1 MKEINN
7 VVAYCRYSS
16 ENQRD
21 GYSIEAQK
29 KAISDYCKRMN
40 YSLLRFYVDEAKTGM
55 NDNREE
61 FQAMIADSSSKEF
74 SAVIV
79 HKLDRFS
86 RDRYNS
92 VFYRKK
98 LKDNG
103 VKLISVL
110 ENIDDDNPEDLILL
124 SVLEGMADY
133 YSKNLSREVKKGMN
147 AAASKGLSTGGIPP
161 FGYRI
166 NQETKKLE
174 IIPERAEIVKIMFNM
189 YAKGYN
195 LVDIEMELNSL
206 GYKTIH
212 GNLWDKKQI
221 RKILQKEAYTGVK
234 VYNKYAYKS
243 ASSVKSPLI
252 RVEDAFPRI
261 ISNEV
266 WNAVQN
272 RFLKDKRTIKPR
284 KNMVDYLFTGL
295 LQCKNC
301 GGNLTGCSSFKNQNG
316 ERIYHHYYVCSGKQK
331 TRIGKCPTPRF
342 PKDLLENHIITTI
355 IDFIFTDESIGL
367 WADAILKSHNKSSD
381 IKDIDTLKLQLSKVK
396 NQEERLLD
404 LYLSGD
410 IEKDKYN
417 TKIYE
422 LKLQSS
428 KLETDILYTSSSHS
442 FTKEELCLAIRLMM
456 EDLKSDAT
464 IKTKK
469 GIVNTFVKKI
479 SIDNESIDIEL
490 TLPNLEGAYN
500 GLNGGADGIR
510 THAPVTRST
519 SLAGKPLEPLEYYS
533 NYQALLHYIVKHSA
547 CQMIFAVNLWQL
559 PFLQSLL
566 EPLDY
571 SSNIP
576 LYSLY
581 LEQSLFRY
589 RRTMLQTY

>member
-29 KAISDYCKRMN
+29 KAISDYCNRMN
-40 YSLLRFYVDEAKTGM
+40 YTLLRFYVDEAKTGM

-92 VFYRKK
+92 VFFSLK

-174 IIPERAEIVKIMFNM
+174 IIPERAEIVKTMFEM

-195 LVDIEMELNSL
+195 LVDIELELNSL

-234 VYNKYAYKS
+234 VYNRYAYKS
-243 ASSVKSPLI
+243 ASSNVKSPLI

-261 ISNEV
+261 ISNDV

-272 RFLKDKRTIKPR
+272 RFLKDKRTTNPR
-284 KNMVDYLFTGL
+284 KNMIDYLFTGL
-295 LQCKNC
+295 LHCKNC
-301 GGNLTGCSSFKNQNG
+301 GGNLTGCSTVKKADGNKL
-316 ERIYHHYYVCSGKQK
+316 YHYYVCSGKQHTK
-331 TRIGKCPTPRF
+331 TGKCSTPRF

-355 IDFIFTDESIGL
+355 TDFIFTDESIGL
-367 WADAILKSHNKSSD
+367 WSDAILKAHNNKGEVKN
-381 IKDIDTLKLQLSKVK
+381 IEVLKQQLLKVK
-396 NQEERLLD
+396 NQQDRLLD

-417 TKIYE
+417 SKVNE
-422 LKLQSS
+422 LKMQAT
-428 KLETDILYTSSSHS
+428 KLETDILYSASSHS

-490 TLPNLEGAYN
+490 TLPNLESSYKS
-500 GLNGGADGIR
+500 LNGGADGIR

-533 NYQALLHYIVKHSA
+533 NYQALFHYNVKYSA
-547 CQMIFAVNLWQL
+547 CQLF
-559 PFLQSLL
+559 F
-566 EPLDY
+566 
-571 SSNIP
+571 
-576 LYSLY
+576 SLY
-581 LEQSLFRY
+581 AAAITCSSISFKSSGLFFKNSFVFSLP
-589 RRTMLQTY
+589 

>member
-1 MKEINN
+1 MN

-29 KAISDYCKRMN
+29 KAIGDYCNRMN
-40 YSLLRFYVDEAKTGM
+40 YTLLRFYVDEAKTGM

-61 FQAMIADSSSKEF
+61 FQAMIADSSTKEF
-74 SAVIV
+74 DAVIV

-103 VKLISVL
+103 VKLLSVL

-147 AAASKGLSTGGIPP
+147 EAARKGLSTGGIPP
-161 FGYRI
+161 FGYKI
-166 NQETKKLE
+166 NKETKKLE
-174 IIPERAEIVKIMFNM
+174 IIPERAEIVKMMFEM

-195 LVDIEMELNSL
+195 LIDIEKELNDL

-221 RKILQKEAYTGVK
+221 RKILQKESYTGIK
-234 VYNKYAYKS
+234 VYNKYAYKK
-243 ASSVKSPLI
+243 ASNGVKSPLI

-261 ISNEV
+261 ISNDV
-266 WNAVQN
+266 WEAVNN
-272 RFLKDKRTIKPR
+272 RFLNDKRVILPR
-284 KNMVDYLFTGL
+284 KNKEDYIFTGL

-301 GGNLTGCSSFKNQNG
+301 GGNLTGCSSFKNYKG
-316 ERIYHHYYVCSGKQK
+316 ERIYHHYYVCSGKQHTK
-331 TRIGKCPTPRF
+331 VEKCTTPRF
-342 PKDLLENHIITTI
+342 QKNDLENFLIKIITE
-355 IDFIFTDESIGL
+355 FIFTDESIEL
-367 WADAILKSHNKSSD
+367 WANAILKASSKNNGTKD
-381 IKDIDTLKLQLSKVK
+381 IKILNQQLSKVK
-396 NQEERLLD
+396 NQEDRLLD

-410 IEKDKYN
+410 IEKDKY
-417 TKIYE
+417 TSKILD
-422 LKLQSS
+422 LKQQIT
-428 KLETDILYTSSSHS
+428 KLEADILYSTSAHE
-442 FTKEELCLAIRLMM
+442 FTKEELCLAIRLMLN
-456 EDLKSDAT
+456 DLKSDASIT
-464 IKTKK
+464 CKK

-479 SIDNESIDIEL
+479 SIDNESIDIIL
-490 TLPNLEGAYN
+490 TLPSLDGAYKH
-500 GLNGGADGIR
+500 LYGGADGIR

-566 EPLDY
+566 KPLDY

-581 LEQSLFRY
+581 LAQSLFHY

>member
-1 MKEINN
+1 MN

-29 KAISDYCKRMN
+29 KAISDYCNRMN
-40 YSLLRFYVDEAKTGM
+40 YTILRFYIDEAKTGM

-103 VKLISVL
+103 VKLLSVL

-147 AAASKGLSTGGIPP
+147 EAARNGLSTGGIPP

-166 NQETKKLE
+166 NKETKKLE
-174 IIPERAEIVKIMFNM
+174 IIPERAEIVKTMFEM

-195 LVDIEMELNSL
+195 LIDIEKELNSL
-206 GYKTIH
+206 GFKTIH

-221 RKILQKEAYTGVK
+221 RKILQKEAYTGIK
-234 VYNKYAYKS
+234 VYNKYAYKKS
-243 ASSVKSPLI
+243 SSSVKSPLI

-266 WNAVQN
+266 WKAVQN
-272 RFLKDKRTIKPR
+272 RFLKDKRTILPR
-284 KNMVDYLFTGL
+284 KNKEDYLLTGL
-295 LQCKNC
+295 LNCKNC
-301 GGNLTGCSSFKNQNG
+301 GGNLTGCSSFKNING
-316 ERIYHHYYVCSGKQK
+316 KRIYHHYYVCSGKQHTK
-331 TRIGKCPTPRF
+331 IEKCSTPRF
-342 PKDLLENHIITTI
+342 QKDVLENFIIKTI
-355 IDFIFTDESIGL
+355 TEFIFTDESIEL
-367 WADAILKSHNKSSD
+367 WANAILKVSNKSNEK
-381 IKDIDTLKLQLSKVK
+381 KDIDVLKQQLSKVK
-396 NQEERLLD
+396 NQEDRLLD

-410 IEKDKYN
+410 IEKDKYSS
-417 TKIYE
+417 KIYD
-422 LKLQSS
+422 LKQQIN
-428 KLETDILYTSSSHS
+428 KLETDILYSTESHE

-464 IKTKK
+464 ITCKK
-469 GIVNTFVKKI
+469 GIVNTFIKKI
-479 SIDNESIDIEL
+479 SIDNESIDIIL
-490 TLPNLEGAYN
+490 TLPSLEGAYK

-533 NYQALLHYIVKHSA
+533 NYQALFHYNVKCSA
-547 CQMIFAVNLWQL
+547 CQLF
-559 PFLQSLL
+559 F
-566 EPLDY
+566 
-571 SSNIP
+571 
-576 LYSLY
+576 SLY
-581 LEQSLFRY
+581 AAAITCSSISFKSSGLFFKNSFVFSLP
-589 RRTMLQTY
+589 

>member
-533 NYQALLHYIVKHSA
+533 TTKRLYIIAYKKALVKYFLPLVYSNYL
-547 CQMIFAVNLWQL
+547 FFN
-559 PFLQSLL
+559 FL
-566 EPLDY
+566 
-571 SSNIP
+571 
-576 LYSLY
+576 
-581 LEQSLFRY
+581 
-589 RRTMLQTY
+589 

>member
-396 NQEERLLD
+396 NQEERLLV

-500 GLNGGADGIR
+500 GLNGGAE
-510 THAPVTRST
+510 VTLYAR
-519 SLAGKPLEPLEYYS
+519 
-533 NYQALLHYIVKHSA
+533 
-547 CQMIFAVNLWQL
+547 
-559 PFLQSLL
+559 
-566 EPLDY
+566 
-571 SSNIP
+571 IP
-576 LYSLY
+576 LNILY
-581 LEQSLFRY
+581 NPNS
-589 RRTMLQTY
+589 TYIPQFFY